1 MRRGVTNAIYRRA
14 ESEIL
19 PASLRIKRS
28 GKEVGMSE
36 RKVSIEQMAKAVMDG
51 LIEYAG
57 LATDVMKDC
66 VTKAGNTVK
75 SEVKAN
81 APVRTGQY
89 KKGWAVKKQKETANS
104 LELVVHNKKRYQLT
118 HLLEKGH
125 AKRGGGRVR
134 AFPHIAPAE
143 QAGIREL
150 EEGIKRGLE
159 G

>member
-1 MRRGVTNAIYRRA
+1 MNQNRNY
-14 ESEIL
+14 
-19 PASLRIKRS
+19 
-28 GKEVGMSE
+28 
-36 RKVSIEQMAKAVMDG
+36 
-51 LIEYAG
+51 
-57 LATDVMKDC
+57 
-66 VTKAGNTVK
+66 
-75 SEVKAN
+75 
-81 APVRTGQY
+81 
-89 KKGWAVKKQKETANS
+89 KQKEYWK
-104 LELVVHNKKRYQLT
+104 HCNKKRYQLT